1 MAQLDEVAPTGDEIE
16 QVTLRKL
23 VKKLGDDATKWRD
36 AAAKTKC
43 VFCIFQIYEKHDQQ
57 TNKKHCGQTHDII
70 FQFI

>member
-36 AAAKTKC
+36 AAAKTKR
-43 VFCIFQIYEKHDQQ
+43 
-57 TNKKHCGQTHDII
+57 NTHKMYVPCSLLHIDALGKPRRWAYLELL
-70 FQFI
+70 